1 VLAENKNDISLT
13 LKTINFL
20 KIKFAIR
27 SGGHSPNPGWSSI
40 SEPGILIDLQRLN
53 EMSVSTDKKV
63 ATIGPGKRWGEVY
76 EALDPHG
83 LSVVGGRIPQVGV
96 GGLILGG
103 GFFHFSGKYG
113 LAADNVKNFEVVLAD
128 GSIVDANVAS
138 NDDLFWALK
147 GGGPNFGWF
156 LALDTSLLFLTIS

>member
-1 VLAENKNDISLT
+1 VVLAQSKNDVSLAI
-13 LKTINFL
+13 KTINFL
-20 KIKFAIR
+20 KLKFATR

-40 SEPGILIDLQRLN
+40 GEPGILIDLQKLN
-53 EMSVSTDKKV
+53 AISVSADKKV
-63 ATIGPGKRWGEVY
+63 ATIGPGQRWGEVY
-76 EALDPHG
+76 KTLDPYE

-128 GSIVDANVAS
+128 GSVVNANAQS
-138 NDDLFWALK
+138 NSDLFWALK
-147 GGGPNFGWF
+147 GGGPNFGQF
-156 LALDTSLLFLTIS
+156 LALHVKLLC